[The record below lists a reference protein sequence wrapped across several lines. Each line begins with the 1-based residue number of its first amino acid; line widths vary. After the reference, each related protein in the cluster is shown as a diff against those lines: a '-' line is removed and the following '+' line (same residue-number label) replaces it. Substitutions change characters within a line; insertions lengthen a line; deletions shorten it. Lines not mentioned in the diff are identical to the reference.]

1 MISSCFLLLFS
12 PRHTTYE
19 IRHTTYDIRIIL
31 KGLIMSLPGIL
42 SLWNQSKEFKEI
54 IKIIKGKLVNKIL
67 LSGLKDSTRSFFI
80 AALISKEE
88 IKKSYLIITDS
99 QENALKIYQDLG
111 TFLHKPQS
119 EEESIFLFPSFD
131 VLPYED
137 ISSDPQIIQQRINI
151 LKHLSVNDQDKKRI
165 ILIADI
171 KALLPKLAS
180 PQKFKKTSWKLKV
193 GDVLK
198 REDFLKILLDQNYR
212 SVEIVEEKGEF
223 SSRGG
228 IIDFFP
234 ITSESPLRLELFGDQ
249 IESIRYFNFNTQ
261 RSILKLA
268 DFTLLPS
275 RELITNGLSNYNY
288 STIFDYLPE
297 DLIVFQNEP
306 ELIKEKA
313 EEFQEEIEGIYQKIE
328 KDKRELIFSPSSY
341 FITNSEVCDKLKS
354 KKIINFTHFTEENK
368 EDISSNQEEKK
379 GNIREFI
386 LEGQEISSYFGNLD
400 LFAKDLEKWQKEKQ
414 NIIILVR
421 NEGRVR
427 RLAEILEERGVKR
440 FTTGRIEEYAHLK
453 STIFISYG
461 YLNYGFRL
469 SNLKTVFITDQEIFG
484 KERNKRY
491 KLTKRKSEPFFTV
504 TDISSGDYV
513 VHIDHGMGIYKGI
526 VNLTVKGVKQDYL
539 LIEYAQGDKL
549 YVPVDQFNLVHKYI
563 GIKDKTP
570 KIYRLGGVSWG
581 KAKGKAKKVIQK
593 LAQELYN
600 LYVARK
606 EIRGF
611 AFSKDNNWQQELEM
625 SFPFEETYGQL
636 QALSEVKTDMESVKP
651 MERLICGD
659 VGYGKTEIA
668 IRAAFKA
675 VLDGKQVAILAP
687 TTILVQQHYD
697 NFRERMSP
705 FPINIDMLSRFRTK
719 QEQKKVIEG
728 LEEGKVDIVIGT
740 HRLIQNDIR
749 FKDLGLLIVDEEQ
762 RFGVLHK
769 ERIKKL
775 KESIDSLILTATP
788 IPRTLH
794 MSLIGV
800 RDLSIINTPPE
811 DRFPIATY
819 ICRRDDKVI
828 VEAIRRELDREGQ
841 IFFVHNRVRSIQK
854 VARDLNRLFP
864 QARIGIAHGQMA
876 EEQLEDIMIEFL
888 EKKHDILVC
897 TTIIEIGL
905 DIPNVN
911 TIIIDDAHKFGLS
924 QLYQLRGR
932 VGRTDR
938 RAYAYFFYPSY
949 RSISDTA
956 RKRLQ
961 AIKEFSELGSGFKLA
976 MRDLEIRG
984 AGNLL
989 GKEQHGSVGEVGFN
1003 LYCRLLEEAI
1013 KGLREDKEG
1022 EEKKEDITPVID
1034 IKVDAYISE
1043 DYIPDLKQRVLIYKK
1058 LAEIK
1063 DLEGLEKAKEELR
1076 DRYGVYPRELRNLLE
1091 IIYLRIF
1098 LRKLGISSLVVKENK
1113 LILRYRENIEIEAQL
1128 SRLPSFY
1135 QQRLIKEEHR
1145 LSGISKIDLS
1155 GIKSTEIL
1163 KFLKEFVINLAK

>member
-1 MISSCFLLLFS
+1 MNLL
-12 PRHTTYE
+12 
-19 IRHTTYDIRIIL
+19 
-31 KGLIMSLPGIL
+31 GIF
-42 SLWNQSKEFKEI
+42 SLWNQSAEFEEI
-54 IKIIKGKLVNKIL
+54 IKIIKGKLINKVL
-67 LSGLKDSTRSFFI
+67 LSGLKDSARSFFI
-80 AALISKEE
+80 SSLALREE
-88 IKKSYLIITDS
+88 LKKSYLIITDT
-99 QENALKIYQDLG
+99 QENALKIYQDLS
-111 TFLHKPQS
+111 TFLNKPKS
-119 EEESIFLFPSFD
+119 EEENIFLFPSFD

-151 LKHLSVNDQDKKRI
+151 LKRLSASGWNKNRI

-171 KALLPKLAS
+171 KALLPKLVS

-198 REDFLKILLDQNYR
+198 KDDFLKILIEQNYR

-234 ITSESPLRLELFGDQ
+234 VTSENPLRLELFGDQ
-249 IESIRYFNFNTQ
+249 IESIRYFNLNTQ
-261 RSILKLA
+261 RSILKLV
-268 DFTLLPS
+268 DYTLLPS
-275 RELITNGLSNYNY
+275 RGLIADGSSNYNY

-297 DLIVFQNEP
+297 DLIVIQNES
-306 ELIKEKA
+306 ESIKEK
-313 EEFQEEIEGIYQKIE
+313 EVEFQEEVEEIYQKIE
-328 KDKRELIFSPSSY
+328 KDKRELIFSPASY
-341 FITNSEVCDKLKS
+341 FITYSEIYNKLKS
-354 KKIINFTHFTEENK
+354 KKIINFTYLPEEN
-368 EDISSNQEEKK
+368 EE
-379 GNIREFI
+379 NTREFI
-386 LEGQEISSYFGNLD
+386 FEGQEVSSYFGNLD
-400 LFAKDLEKWQKEKQ
+400 LFTKDLEKWQKEKQ
-414 NIIILVR
+414 HIIILVR
-421 NEGRVR
+421 NEGRAQ
-427 RLAEILEERGVKR
+427 RLGEILEERGVKR
-440 FTTGRIEEYAHLK
+440 FATGRIQEYAPLK

-469 SNLKTVFITDQEIFG
+469 PNLKTVFITDQEIFG

-491 KLTKRKSEPFFTV
+491 RLTRRKSEPFST
-504 TDISSGDYV
+504 TMDISPGDYV
-513 VHIDHGMGIYKGI
+513 VHIDHGIGIYRGI
-526 VNLTVKGVKQDYL
+526 INLTVKGIKQDYL

-549 YVPVDQFNLVHKYI
+549 YVPVDQFDLVHKYI

-581 KAKGKAKKVIQK
+581 KAKGKAKRSIQK
-593 LAQELYN
+593 LARELYN

-625 SFPFEETYGQL
+625 SFPFEETYDQL
-636 QALSEVKTDMESVKP
+636 QALSEVKADMEIVKP
-651 MERLICGD
+651 MERLVCGD

-697 NFRERMSP
+697 TFRERMNP

-719 QEQKKVIEG
+719 QEQKKVIEE
-728 LEEGKVDIVIGT
+728 LEEGKVDIIIGT

-775 KESIDSLILTATP
+775 KESVDSLTLTATP

-800 RDLSIINTPPE
+800 RDLSVINTPPE

-819 ICRRDDKVI
+819 ICKRDDKVI
-828 VEAIRRELDREGQ
+828 TDAIRRELDREGQ

-854 VARDLNRLFP
+854 IARDLNRLFP

-876 EEQLEDIMIEFL
+876 EEQLEDIMVDFF
-888 EKKHDILVC
+888 EKKYDILVC

-938 RAYAYFFYPSY
+938 RAYAYFLYPSY
-949 RSISDTA
+949 HSISDTA
-956 RKRLQ
+956 KKRLQ
-961 AIKEFSELGSGFKLA
+961 AMKEFSELGSGFKLA

-1013 KGLREDKEG
+1013 KELREEEEG
-1022 EEKKEDITPVID
+1022 KEKKEEITPVID
-1034 IKVDAYISE
+1034 IKIDAYIPGG
-1043 DYIPDLKQRVLIYKK
+1043 YIPDLKQRVLIYKK

-1063 DLEGLEKAKEELR
+1063 DLEDLERVKEELR
-1076 DRYGVYPRELRNLLE
+1076 DRYGIYPQEIRNLFE
-1091 IIYLRIF
+1091 IIYLKIF
-1098 LRKLGISSLVVKENK
+1098 LRKLSIGSLVIKEKK
-1113 LILRYRENIEIEAQL
+1113 LIIRYLQNDKIKAKL

-1145 LSGISKIDLS
+1145 LSGISKIDLF
-1155 GIKSTEIL
+1155 GIKSSEIL
-1163 KFLKEFVINLAK
+1163 KFLKEFVIHLAK